1 MTETGSV
8 RVGHTSEWKQRG
20 NETELCSQSEL
31 LCYAGSVVSCSG
43 KSPKQTQKKA
53 LFFSTQASGWWSPS
67 RACWLESSNQG
78 GMQGG
83 PQSCLSILKAN
94 VDGWVGDWESKL
106 SNGHNQASKLSVLA
120 LPWLLFL
127 MTISFSSFPFPVLS
141 VFSFSDTLNW
151 WILFSFIE
159 KKCEIWA
166 FLPYW
171 CILFQPSS
179 PLSLSSET
187 MSFFVSVSF
196 HLVRLGMISVTNK
209 LSRHGECQ
217 FKDNI
222 IWKV

>member
-120 LPWLLFL
+120 LPDDYFIFILPISSSQCLLLQWYTQL
-127 MTISFSSFPFPVLS
+127 MDFVQFHRKEMWDLGFPSLLVHSISAILS
-141 VFSFSDTLNW
+141 
-151 WILFSFIE
+151 
-159 KKCEIWA
+159 
-166 FLPYW
+166 
-171 CILFQPSS
+171 
-179 PLSLSSET
+179 SLSKLWNHELLCICQL
-187 MSFFVSVSF
+187 SF
-196 HLVRLGMISVTNK
+196 G
-209 LSRHGECQ
+209 
-217 FKDNI
+217 
-222 IWKV
+222 